1 VQPKRLGPG
10 NKGYFY
16 YNEKLANETITY
28 ARIYNASIS
37 NMAKIEGLLSL
48 QPSRTNLATKQKCSL

>member
-37 NMAKIEGLLSL
+37 NMAKIEGLL
-48 QPSRTNLATKQKCSL
+48 